1 RLAEVEQK
9 GTQFAND
16 DTGVEIDDYHGEQ
29 VVIKENVVNGL
40 LNIEGVEG
48 LAATDINGDLITS
61 SLEGSQLENFIAL
74 ASGIVQDQGENSALG
89 QVNNVVFRDRSEN
102 NLSVFVW
109 EGMALGVVSSRKTST
124 RMIRQQVNDLL
135 QWG

>member
-1 RLAEVEQK
+1 M
-9 GTQFAND
+9 
-16 DTGVEIDDYHGEQ
+16 
-29 VVIKENVVNGL
+29 NGL
-40 LNIEGVEG
+40 LKIEGVEG